1 MAIKIRYLKNQWS
14 FTRRQFRI
22 KIFSYSVA
30 LLNAVVPI
38 ISSALWNTIY
48 SFWIMIVVGLLWVFT
63 AFILFVALTVIK
75 NDWKDSTNRGT
86 NVFAMTLNQAAFC
99 LFAVQLFVFPSSMI
113 YMINHNTELNIIERI
128 NIEAEFIILNVALA
142 LSITS

>member
-1 MAIKIRYLKNQWS
+1 
-14 FTRRQFRI
+14 
-22 KIFSYSVA
+22 
-30 LLNAVVPI
+30 
-38 ISSALWNTIY
+38 
-48 SFWIMIVVGLLWVFT
+48 MIVVGLLWVFT